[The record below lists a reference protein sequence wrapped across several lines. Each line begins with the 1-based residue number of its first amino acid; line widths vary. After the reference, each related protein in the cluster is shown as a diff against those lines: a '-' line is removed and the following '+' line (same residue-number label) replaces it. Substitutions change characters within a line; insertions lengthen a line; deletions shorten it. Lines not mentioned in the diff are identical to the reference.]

1 MISNNTKNFTYKML
15 MFHDEGIW
23 FEEEDPTS
31 EYYRPECCTNVY
43 LDHAIGKFDHLKI
56 NDDYQDAYDDYHD
69 DYDDYQDD
77 YQDAYEEFD
86 DY

>member
-1 MISNNTKNFTYKML
+1 MISNNINNFTYKML

-31 EYYRPECCTNVY
+31 KHYRPECCTNVF

-56 NDDYQDAYDDYHD
+56 NDADYDDYD
-69 DYDDYQDD
+69 DYDDYQDYYDD